1 MQDEDVVFRSF
12 KGIAFISIAPL
23 IALSASLWFT
33 SDSVAYFLAHLG
45 QIYFSIILFF
55 LFGNIWSIRN
65 FESSKYK
72 KELTLISFIPPSSA
86 ILGAF
91 LTVYINPAWGTA
103 FLLSVVYLA
112 RHLTLI
118 KSMVSIFPNNF
129 QDLINKISIILCICL
144 MLIFTYW
151 INPYTYPLAIYN

>member
-72 KELTLISFIPPSSA
+72 KELTLISFIPPSTA

-144 MLIFTYW
+144 MLILTYW
-151 INPYTYPLAIYN
+151 INPYTYPLAIYY